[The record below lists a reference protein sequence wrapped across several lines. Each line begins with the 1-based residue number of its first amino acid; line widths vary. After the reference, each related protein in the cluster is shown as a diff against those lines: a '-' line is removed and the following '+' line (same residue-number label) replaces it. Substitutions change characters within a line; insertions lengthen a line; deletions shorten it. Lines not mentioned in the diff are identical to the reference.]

1 MNMILIR
8 EEWEECQAF
17 QGKKHKKEKQKQNED
32 LKISTGL
39 V

>member
-1 MNMILIR
+1 MILIR
-8 EEWEECQAF
+8 EEQEECQAF
-17 QGKKHKKEKQKQNED
+17 QGQKHKTEKRKQNED